1 KSWTPWTG
9 GVQTVGWVANPGSG
23 VGAIGSRPL
32 LIAPALATDVAVA
45 SRVTFRLN
53 VLLTAAELATAVAT
67 LVVELVVDFASTE
80 LVSISVCRE
89 DWNALTRVRRS

>member
-1 KSWTPWTG
+1 MTVKVP
-9 GVQTVGWVANPGSG
+9 TVGVLANPAL
-23 VGAIGSRPL
+23 VMGAFGSRPL
-32 LIAPALATDVAVA
+32 LIAPVLATDVAVA

-53 VLLTAAELATAVAT
+53 VLLTASELATAVAT